1 MSKKHFSL
9 TLSLLLMAFSIT
21 AQDDI
26 DQRVESILSQMT
38 LEEKAGQMMQ
48 LTADMIHKGPPYAI
62 VSPRQIDVAKL
73 EKVIKEYKVG
83 SILNV
88 PTGSVPDVEEWHE
101 LIALIQKTAAETRL
115 KIPILYG
122 TDNIHGVNYC
132 ADATL
137 FPQPLSMA
145 GTWNLELAERTAAI
159 SAYEAKAA
167 SLVWNFSPALDVG
180 RNPVWSRLW
189 ESFGE
194 DVYMNEV
201 MGVATVKGYQGD
213 DPGEKDRVLAC
224 LKHYAG
230 YGWPVSGKDRTP
242 AYIPEV
248 QLRELF
254 LPAYQAT
261 INAGAMSVMVNSGEV
276 NGVPVHASK
285 FMLTDLLRDEL
296 GFEGFVV
303 SDWEDIILLHTRHK
317 VAASVKEAVALA
329 IEAGVD
335 MSMVPVTF
343 EFRDHVIELVEEGR
357 LSMKRIDESVRRILK
372 VKMVSGLFQQSV
384 FDPKDYPLFGGEEY
398 QAVSKRAAQESIILL
413 KNENNALPLARSGR
427 VLVTGPTANTM
438 RSLNGGWSY
447 DWQGTRSDE
456 FQANKH
462 TILEAVQAKLGDDQV
477 TYVAGSTYDEVVDID
492 AAVQAAANVDHIIL
506 CLGELSY
513 TEVEGNIS
521 DLNLP
526 GAQQQL
532 AAALAQTG
540 KPLILVLAQGRPR
553 LIRKIE
559 PHTSGILA
567 AFYPGPEGGDAIA
580 DVLFGDFNPSG
591 KLPVTYPKYANSIT
605 TYDHKHT
612 EALTFGSGP
621 VFDPQF
627 TFGSGLSYTSFSYE
641 NLQLGSTTLRA
652 GERLII
658 TVQVR
663 NTGERAG
670 QEVVQLYTS
679 DLYASVT
686 PAVQRLRA
694 FEKIDLQPGEYK
706 TLSFTLEPEDLA
718 FVGQDNKWLTEP
730 GKFKINIGG
739 LEAAFE
745 YVD

>member
-1 MSKKHFSL
+1 MTKKHHLL
-9 TLSLLLMAFSIT
+9 TLSLLLMAFSLI
-21 AQDDI
+21 AQDDM
-26 DQRVESILSQMT
+26 DRRVEAILSQMT

-48 LTADMIHKGPPYAI
+48 LTADMIHEGAPYAI
-62 VSPRQIDVAKL
+62 TSPRRIDNAKL

-88 PTGSVPDVEEWHE
+88 PTNSVPDVEEWHE

-137 FPQPLSMA
+137 FPQPLGIA
-145 GTWNLELAERTAAI
+145 CTWNTELAEAVAAV

-201 MGVATVKGYQGD
+201 MGVATLKGYQGED
-213 DPGEKDRVLAC
+213 MAAKDKVLAC
-224 LKHYAG
+224 LKHFAG

-261 INAGAMSVMVNSGEV
+261 IDAGAMSVMVNSGEIS
-276 NGVPVHASK
+276 GVPVHASK
-285 FMLTDLLRDEL
+285 FLLTDILRGEM
-296 GFEGFVV
+296 GFEGLVV

-317 VAASVKEAVALA
+317 VASSVREAVRLA
-329 IEAGVD
+329 VDAGID

-343 EFRDHVIELVEEGR
+343 EFRDHLVALVNEGQ
-357 LSMKRIDESVRRILK
+357 LSMDRINESVRRILK
-372 VKMVSGLFQQSV
+372 VKMMSGLFQQAV
-384 FDPKDYPLFGGEEY
+384 FEPNDFPLFAGAEH
-398 QAVSKRAAQESIILL
+398 QAVSKRAALESIVLL
-413 KNENNALPLARSGR
+413 KNEEDILPLPKSSR
-427 VLVTGPTANTM
+427 VLVTGPTANNM

-447 DWQGTRSDE
+447 NWQGTETDNY
-456 FQANKH
+456 QKDKH
-462 TILEAVQAKLGDDQV
+462 TILEAVQAKLGEDK
-477 TYVAGSTYDEVVDID
+477 VAYLPGSSYDEVADIA
-492 AAVQAAANVDHIIL
+492 AAVETAATVDYIIL

-513 TEVEGNIS
+513 TEVEGNIN

-526 GAQQQL
+526 PAQREL

-540 KPLILVLAQGRPR
+540 KPIILVMAEGRPR
-553 LIRKIE
+553 LIREIE
-559 PHTSGILA
+559 PNASGILVG
-567 AFYPGPEGGDAIA
+567 FYPGPEGGDAIA
-580 DVLFGDFNPSG
+580 DIIFGDYNPSG
-591 KLPVTYPKYANSIT
+591 KLALTYPKHPHSLT

-612 EALTFGSGP
+612 EALSFGSGP

-627 TFGSGLSYTSFSYE
+627 TFGSGLSYTSFAYE
-641 NLQLGSTTLRA
+641 NLQLSSATLQP

-670 QEVVQLYTS
+670 AEVVQLYTS

-686 PAVQRLRA
+686 PSVRRLRA
-694 FEKIDLQPGEYK
+694 FEKVDLQPGEYK
-706 TLSFTLEPEDLA
+706 TLSFTLQPADLA
-718 FVGQDNKWLTEP
+718 FVGRDKKWVTEA
-730 GKFKINIGG
+730 GKFKIAIGG
-739 LEAAFE
+739 LEAEFE
-745 YVD
+745 FVE